1 MKRVSMVRNILLSG
15 IARASDAVL
24 LLLLVLAARQLGDER
39 YGRFAF
45 GLAFVGLFEV
55 AADFGLRELVI
66 REVGRDRG
74 RARWFVSHAMT
85 WKAAYAALTTLL
97 VGGITWFLPVSS
109 EQKVVIWILLA
120 AAIFRSFRFFFRSVL
135 VAHEAF
141 GTETR
146 TLVIERTVLVL
157 VCGGVLLAGYGL
169 VPFALSF
176 AAVSLANTALFLFVA
191 QRSTGSLGFAR
202 EGQSLRTL
210 FQSSVPFWLTA
221 AAMGLYFKLDSVMLS
236 FLRGDAEVGWY
247 NAAYRIIEGTVV
259 IPSTLYYALFPRLS
273 ALYTEDPGALR
284 SVTERGL
291 KAVIGVG
298 FLMAGLGTLLADP
311 LMLVIYGSDFA
322 PSGISFRIL
331 SASLPFFFGWSL
343 MIVVLNSV
351 HRANMPFLGLLTGS
365 LLNVALNLWLIP
377 RHGYVGASIATAV
390 AEVFLFAFLW
400 RALGA
405 AGYRSSVV
413 GCLLKPAIAASVSI
427 AVVFALPLVPS
438 LRALLFGLLFA
449 GMLSVLRFV
458 DGEERAWIAE
468 RIRRIGRRR

>member
-24 LLLLVLAARQLGDER
+24 LLLLILAARQLGDER

-66 REVGRDRG
+66 REVGRDRSQ
-74 RARWFVSHAMT
+74 AKWFVAHAMT
-85 WKAAYAALTTLL
+85 WKVVYASLMTLL
-97 VGGITWFLPVSS
+97 VGGITWFLPVSD
-109 EQKVVIWILLA
+109 EQKTVIWILLA

-135 VAHEAF
+135 IAHEAF

-146 TLVIERTVLVL
+146 TLAVERTLLVL

-176 AAVSLANTALFLFVA
+176 AAASFANTVLFLFVT
-191 QRSTGSLGFAR
+191 QRSTGTLGFAR
-202 EGQSLRTL
+202 EQQALRTL

-221 AAMGLYFKLDSVMLS
+221 AAMGLYFKLDSIMLS
-236 FLRGDAEVGWY
+236 FMRGDAEVGWY

-273 ALYTEDPGALR
+273 ALFSEDPAALR

-291 KAVIGVG
+291 KAVIGAG
-298 FLMAGLGTLLADP
+298 FLLAGMGTLLATP
-311 LMLVIYGSDFA
+311 LMIVIYGADYA
-322 PSGISFRIL
+322 PSIISFRIL
-331 SASLPFFFGWSL
+331 SSSLPFFFGWTF
-343 MIVVLNSV
+343 MIAVLNAI
-351 HRANMPFLGLLTGS
+351 HRATLPFLGLLIGS
-365 LLNVALNLWLIP
+365 LLNVGLNFWLIP
-377 RHGYVGASIATAV
+377 RYGYVGASIATAL
-390 AEVFLFAFLW
+390 AEIFLFAFLW

-405 AGYRSSVV
+405 AGYRSSLAA
-413 GCLLKPAIAASVSI
+413 CLLKPALAASVALA
-427 AVVFALPLVPS
+427 AVFSLPVVPS

-449 GMLSVLRFV
+449 GMLAALRFA
-458 DGEERAWIAE
+458 DREERAWIAE
-468 RIRRIGRRR
+468 RIRRIGRSR